1 MKYLWKKLYPDFIVG
16 KYYYSDN
23 NIHYDSIAYKYS
35 NYDYQYILIND
46 HHFILNGDYEVFIMF
61 SKLDEYFINIQEL
74 RKMKLKKL
82 YEISM

>member
-1 MKYLWKKLYPDFIVG
+1 MKYLCKKLYTDFIVG

-23 NIHYDSIAYKYS
+23 NIHYASIAYKYS

-46 HHFILNGDYEVFIMF
+46 HQFILNGDDVVFMF